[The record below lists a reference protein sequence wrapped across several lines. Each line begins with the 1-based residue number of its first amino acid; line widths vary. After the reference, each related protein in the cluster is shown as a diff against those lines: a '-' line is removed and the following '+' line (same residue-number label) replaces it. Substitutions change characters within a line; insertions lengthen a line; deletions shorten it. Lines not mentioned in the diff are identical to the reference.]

1 MRKLLLTASAIV
13 FAGAAQAAELTG
25 KTSVDFTQTD
35 GTVGASSALSFGL
48 AGDSAG
54 GSVGLKVDSTD
65 NIYLDRWNVSGEFGG
80 VALSYGDQKD
90 VFQLG
95 AGLNEV
101 GGDTLA
107 NPAEAA
113 TSLTA
118 GFGGVTVLVGIGDA
132 SSDVTDIANIQA
144 AGTFA
149 GATLVM
155 DYNLTSEDV
164 TLGAAYTLAGINLA
178 ATYSDI
184 LAYEVGYGIA
194 DYGVSLFANGD
205 QDNMLQNVGAGYTT
219 KIGGASF
226 YAEAGYNVDSGDIT
240 PAAGLSFSF

>member
-13 FAGAAQAAELTG
+13 FAGAVQAAELTG
-25 KTSVDFTQTD
+25 KTSVDFTETN

-65 NIYLDRWNVSGEFGG
+65 NIYLDRWNVTGTFGG
-80 VALSYGDQKD
+80 V
-90 VFQLG
+90 
-95 AGLNEV
+95 N
-101 GGDTLA
+101 
-107 NPAEAA
+107 
-113 TSLTA
+113 
-118 GFGGVTVLVGIGDA
+118 VLVGIGDA

-164 TLGAAYTLAGINLA
+164 TLGAAYTIAGINLA
-178 ATYSDI
+178 TTYSDI